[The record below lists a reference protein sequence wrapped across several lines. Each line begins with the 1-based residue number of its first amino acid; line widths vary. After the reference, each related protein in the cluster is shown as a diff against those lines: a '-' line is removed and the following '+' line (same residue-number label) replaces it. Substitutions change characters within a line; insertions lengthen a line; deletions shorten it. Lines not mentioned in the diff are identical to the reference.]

1 MADFYLRPKARKDLE
16 DIWSYTYETWGKDQA
31 DSYIH
36 DLDSGFRALAVN
48 PKKGRPCDDIR
59 EGYRKHFVGKHIIF
73 YRMAKKGI
81 EIVRILHQRMDPER
95 HF

>member
-1 MADFYLRPKARKDLE
+1 MAEFSLRPKARKDLE
-16 DIWSYTYETWGKDQA
+16 GIWSYSYETWGKDQA

-36 DLDSGFRALAVN
+36 DMDSAFHALAVN
-48 PKKGRPCDDIR
+48 LIKGHPCDDIR

-73 YRMAKKGI
+73 YRLSKKGV